1 MKTQTLLLYS
11 IFIIII
17 LTLSGCNGKSL
28 YQLEKESLAK
38 SSVSDSIVN
47 GLCFGMNKLETH
59 KTIGWKTPKDNVS
72 PDIDGLRNC
81 YANMHTAFYNDSLS
95 YIAFTI
101 HKMPEYV
108 DIRKKDIINTYTS
121 LYGKRCYEESEEY
134 IKKYIWLKGNLK
146 ICFMEIKTPGP
157 DLYVIEYRDLRRSK
171 DFINVPPNQLVSE
184 SIIPDGETRDYY
196 PDDNIYTKSYL
207 EKQQQRAPDD
217 FLSKLEQESL
227 ATNKRHKNIIGEVIF
242 DMKEAEVWKA
252 LGIKEKDT
260 YTFKMKDLD
269 KCKFAAT
276 PYFLNDSL
284 ISLVFYAYAGGE
296 LGYYMNDPF
305 HFDISYAIKSFTAE
319 YGKPAI
325 VTKDRTIW
333 LDGNLKIEITGGY
346 DFENDLKTLRIEY
359 SNLLRKVT
367 EVDILS
373 GKIEKIRNNYFTS
386 LYIYDSRPMI
396 I

>member
-1 MKTQTLLLYS
+1 MRTQTLPLYS

-28 YQLEKESLAK
+28 YQLEKESLAE
-38 SSVSDSIVN
+38 SNVSDSIIN
-47 GLCFGMNKLETH
+47 GLRFGMNKLETY
-59 KTIGWKTPKDNVS
+59 KTIGWKTPEDNVS

-108 DIRKKDIINTYTS
+108 DIRKKDIINIYTS

-171 DFINVPPNQLVSE
+171 DFINVSPNQLVSE
-184 SIIPDGETRDYY
+184 SVIPEGETRNYY
-196 PDDNIYTKSYL
+196 PDNTIYTKSYL
-207 EKQQQRAPDD
+207 EKRGQQPPED

-227 ATNKRHKNIIGEVIF
+227 ATDKRHKNIIGEVTF
-242 DMKEAEVWKA
+242 DMKEPEVWKA
-252 LGIKEKDT
+252 LDMKIEDT
-260 YTFKMKDLD
+260 YTFKMKELS
-269 KCKFAAT
+269 KCRFAVT
-276 PYFLNDSL
+276 PHFLNDSL

-296 LGYYMNDPF
+296 LGYYMNDSF

-319 YGKPAI
+319 YGKPAV
-325 VTKDRTIW
+325 VTENRAIW

-346 DFENDLKTLRIEY
+346 DYENDLKTLRIEY

-373 GKIEKIRNNYFTS
+373 GKIEKIRNNYFTPQ
-386 LYIYDSRPMI
+386 YIYDSRPMI